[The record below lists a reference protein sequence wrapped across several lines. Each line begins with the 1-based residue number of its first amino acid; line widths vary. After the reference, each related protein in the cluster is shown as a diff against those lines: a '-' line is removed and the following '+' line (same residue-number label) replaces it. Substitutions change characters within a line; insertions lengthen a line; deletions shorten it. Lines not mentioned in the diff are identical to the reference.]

1 MCLYTIHIY
10 TLLHTEGNL
19 SSSQI
24 AASISCAE
32 EICTE
37 SIDALLQLTKWQM
50 QKKTKPN
57 NHTQLFTLPP
67 QDCWNS
73 AGSIAEQQRN
83 TWQTMQNET
92 L

>member
-37 SIDALLQLTKWQM
+37 SIDALLQLAKWQM
-50 QKKTKPN
+50 QKK
-57 NHTQLFTLPP
+57 
-67 QDCWNS
+67 
-73 AGSIAEQQRN
+73 
-83 TWQTMQNET
+83 NET
-92 L
+92 KQSHTTIHFASSELLEFSR